1 MKILFVCLGNICR
14 SAAAEAVLKAK
25 LQLAELMVEV
35 DSAGTG
41 AYHVGEMADDRMCQ
55 AALRRGYRITSI
67 SRQITQQDLA
77 EFNWIVTMDDCNYQ
91 HVWRMFTDAADRTK
105 LYRLVDFCQCFKRSA
120 VPDPYY
126 GDADGF
132 NLVLDILEDGCDGM
146 VGRLQEASRTQKN
159 GYFF

>member
-1 MKILFVCLGNICR
+1 MKVLFVCLGNICR

-25 LQLAELMVEV
+25 LQLADLAVEV

-55 AALRRGYRITSI
+55 VALSRGYRITSI
-67 SRQITQQDLA
+67 SRQITAQDLSK
-77 EFNWIVTMDDCNYQ
+77 FDWIVTMDDCNYQ
-91 HVWRMFTDAADRTK
+91 HVWRMFSDETERAK
-105 LYRLVDFCQCFKRSA
+105 LYRFVDFCHCFKRSE

-132 NLVLDILEDGCDGM
+132 DLVLDILEDGCDGL
-146 VGRLQEASRTQKN
+146 VKALH
-159 GYFF
+159 